1 MRSISVQLCSM
12 EKENAEL
19 EEELTRLQDLVEELQ
34 AALQGAADTNPVH
47 IRMCWDFAELEEVHI
62 RMCQDFAELEGAHNR
77 AVWDFEELEGTLA
90 ASQERVLNLTAEL
103 TKLRAKVPWP
113 ASKARYEKVCEAFP
127 LLERRVA
134 DVEMLVA
141 VDAELSR
148 VQVKQEPGSD

>member
-1 MRSISVQLCSM
+1 
-12 EKENAEL
+12 
-19 EEELTRLQDLVEELQ
+19 
-34 AALQGAADTNPVH
+34 
-47 IRMCWDFAELEEVHI
+47 
-62 RMCQDFAELEGAHNR
+62 MCQDFAELKRTHNR
-77 AVWDFEELEGTLA
+77 VVWDFEELEGTLA
-90 ASQERVLNLTAEL
+90 ASQKKVLNLTAEL